1 MEYFAPGFAAAIAN
15 ILSFDSTTSSTVPGH
30 RISATKRNSCQK
42 QNLKPK
48 FRSSP
53 HGLIKVGLPFPRRMK
68 VLTYID
74 FDGHFGFDAKA
85 VYIYGIDA
93 LWTIYAYA
101 E

>member
-1 MEYFAPGFAAAIAN
+1 M
-15 ILSFDSTTSSTVPGH
+15 
-30 RISATKRNSCQK
+30 
-42 QNLKPK
+42 
-48 FRSSP
+48 
-53 HGLIKVGLPFPRRMK
+53 KVGLPFPRRMK

>member
-1 MEYFAPGFAAAIAN
+1 MP
-15 ILSFDSTTSSTVPGH
+15 LVLLLRL
-30 RISATKRNSCQK
+30 RISYLLTPPPPVRYPDIGFQQRSEILVKK
-42 QNLKPK
+42 ENLKPK
-48 FRSSP
+48 FRSPP
-53 HGLIKVGLPFPRRMK
+53 HGLMKVGLPFPRRMK